1 MIFRKQKEID
11 MSRLVIITSKRGCP
25 VCGGKKWHPI
35 RIEEKTVRDVIFTT
49 VYPKAIPS
57 VMDLPEGFPYDADEC
72 HKCGTVV
79 V

>member
-35 RIEEKTVRDVIFTT
+35 RIEEKTVRDVTFTT
-49 VYPKAIPS
+49 VA